1 MAAGARLLGCR
12 SVVFVHAGVTQ
23 PRAEAIGADEI
34 VRVDGSYDESVEEA
48 KRVSQERGWLLVS
61 DTSWPGYEEIPAF
74 VAQGYT
80 ILAEEAL
87 DQMQGM
93 QRASAPT
100 HVFLQAGV
108 GGFASSIAGYLSTR
122 LGDKAPTVIIV
133 EPDRAA
139 CLYASAIAGEVT
151 SIVPEKPTIMAMLE
165 CHTPSLIAW
174 RILERTADAF
184 MTVSDDDARD
194 AMRQLAFRRP
204 GLPGIVAGE
213 SGAAGLAGL
222 SSCRRTQ
229 SCESAVGLD
238 ASSRVLLINTET
250 ATDPSPTRRS
260 SDTAPSAVDAPPERG
275 SHPNK
280 RTRNRKDPQT
290 CRPTIQIPKRG
301 FVPGNSRRD
310 MAAPRTSCGSMGST
324 VSS

>member
-1 MAAGARLLGCR
+1 M
-12 SVVFVHAGVTQ
+12 
-23 PRAEAIGADEI
+23 
-34 VRVDGSYDESVEEA
+34 
-48 KRVSQERGWLLVS
+48 RVSQERGWLLVS

-87 DQMQGM
+87 NQMQEMGV
-93 QRASAPT
+93 SPPT

-122 LGDKAPTVIIV
+122 LGDEAPTVIIV

-139 CLYASAIAGEVT
+139 CLYASAVAGEVT
-151 SIVPEKPTIMAMLE
+151 RIVPEKATIMAMLE

-174 RILERTADAF
+174 RILERTAHAF
-184 MTVSDDDARD
+184 MTVTDDDARD
-194 AMRQLAFRRP
+194 AMRQLAFRQP

-222 SSCRRTQ
+222 VVLSRDEGLRA
-229 SCESAVGLD
+229 AVGLN

-250 ATDPSPTRRS
+250 ATDPSS
-260 SDTAPSAVDAPPERG
+260 YEEIVGTAPSSIGR
-275 SHPNK
+275 
-280 RTRNRKDPQT
+280 
-290 CRPTIQIPKRG
+290 
-301 FVPGNSRRD
+301 
-310 MAAPRTSCGSMGST
+310 AA
-324 VSS
+324 

>member
-1 MAAGARLLGCR
+1 MR
-12 SVVFVHAGVTQ
+12 SF
-23 PRAEAIGADEI
+23 
-34 VRVDGSYDESVEEA
+34 GSTAPTTSPSRKP
-48 KRVSQERGWLLVS
+48 KRVSQEHGWLLVS

-93 QRASAPT
+93 SVSPPT

-174 RILERTADAF
+174 RILERTAHAF
-184 MTVSDDDARD
+184 MTVTDDDARD
-194 AMRQLAFRRP
+194 AMRQLAFRQH

-222 SSCRRTQ
+222 IVLSKDEELRA
-229 SCESAVGLD
+229 AVGLD

-250 ATDPSPTRRS
+250 ATDPSS
-260 SDTAPSAVDAPPERG
+260 YEEIVGTAPS
-275 SHPNK
+275 
-280 RTRNRKDPQT
+280 
-290 CRPTIQIPKRG
+290 TIGR
-301 FVPGNSRRD
+301 
-310 MAAPRTSCGSMGST
+310 AA
-324 VSS
+324 